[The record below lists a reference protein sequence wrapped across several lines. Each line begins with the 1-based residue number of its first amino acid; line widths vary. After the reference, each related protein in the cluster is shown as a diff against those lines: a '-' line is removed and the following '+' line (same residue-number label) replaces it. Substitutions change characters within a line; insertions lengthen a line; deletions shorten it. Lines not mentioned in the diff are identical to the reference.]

1 MRIEQIL
8 NSYIDLLWR
17 RRWWIVSLMLLLVV
31 IASAG
36 NRFISFSNNYRDFF
50 GGGDPRIEAF
60 DAMQK
65 IYTKSDNVLIVI
77 APASGD
83 IFTRETLMAVD
94 KLTQESWKLPYA
106 ARVDSI
112 TNFQNLRADSDE
124 LYVDNLV
131 KSAEKLHAA
140 DIERIRQIVLHEPL
154 LVNRLVS
161 PDAKFTGLN
170 VTVRLPGKKIEVEAP
185 EVALAARALAKQ
197 IQAQYP
203 SLRVYLSG
211 TVIIN
216 NAFYEVVRDDLM
228 QLIPAMFCVL
238 IVLLALLTRSIWG
251 TAAIFMVVAVSN
263 AAAMGI
269 GGWIGIKLTPPVAA
283 AAPIIMTLAI
293 ADCVHLFS
301 TYTQALG
308 QDMTRIAA
316 MAQSL
321 RSNIKAMTLTTVTTA
336 IGFATMN
343 LTDSPPFHDLGNLVV
358 VGVGIA
364 YLLAL
369 SLFPAVVTLLPVRAS
384 HRSGAW
390 ARAIDKFSDFI
401 VRRHVAA
408 MWATIAFSVV
418 LIAFIP
424 RNELNDEFLK
434 YFDESIQFRR
444 DNDMI
449 TKNMTG
455 VYQIEYSI
463 GSGSSGGVHD
473 PEYLRKLDDFAKW
486 YREQPGVW
494 HVDSI
499 TDVIRRINKAMHN
512 DDSKYY
518 SLPDD
523 RNAIAQDLLLY
534 EMSLPVGLDINDRI
548 NIDKSA
554 TRFVVSLHTLSANE
568 MLSIDRR
575 ARDWLER
582 NTPVPMHA
590 VGTGPAIIF
599 AKIGA
604 DSIYSGIAQEAV
616 ALILISLLIVLSTG
630 WIKIGLFSLAPNLL
644 PAAMAFGLWGLTVG
658 QINMAVATVVSVS
671 LGIIVDDTI
680 HFLTKYTHARQ
691 VNKMGPTSALKYVYR
706 EVGEAV
712 IITSI
717 VLCLGFAVLM
727 LSPFSMNWG
736 MGALTVTTIFFA
748 LLCELFLMPGL
759 LLWLEREGAHEV
771 VADISTAA

>member
-1 MRIEQIL
+1 ML

-17 RRWWIVSLMLLLVV
+17 RRWLIVVVMLLLSV

-36 NRFISFSNNYRDFF
+36 NRLLSFSNNYRDFF

-65 IYTKSDNVLIVI
+65 VYSKNDNVLIVI
-77 APASGD
+77 APSSGD
-83 IFTRETLMAVD
+83 IFTRDTLVALD

-106 ARVDSI
+106 SRVDSI
-112 TNFQNLRADSDE
+112 INFQNVRAHRDE
-124 LYVDNLV
+124 VYVDNLV
-131 KSAEKLHAA
+131 KSAESLHDA
-140 DIERIRQIVLHEPL
+140 DIEHIRQIVLQEPL
-154 LVNRLVS
+154 LINRLVS
-161 PDAKFTGLN
+161 PDAKVTGVN

-185 EVALAARALAKQ
+185 EVALAARALAEH
-197 IQAQYP
+197 IQTQYP

-211 TVIIN
+211 TVMIN

-228 QLIPAMFCVL
+228 HLIPAMFGVL

-251 TAAIFMVVAVSN
+251 TAAIFMIVGAAN

-301 TYTQALG
+301 TYTQSLG
-308 QDMTRIAA
+308 QGMSRIAA
-316 MAQSL
+316 MTQSL
-321 RSNIKAMTLTTVTTA
+321 RHNFKAMTLTTGTTA

-343 LTDSPPFHDLGNLVV
+343 LTDSPPFHNLGNLVV
-358 VGVGIA
+358 IGVVIA
-364 YLLAL
+364 YVLAL
-369 SLFPAVVTLLPVRAS
+369 SLFPAVVTLFPVRAS

-390 ARAIDKFSDFI
+390 ARAIDVFSDFI

-408 MWATIAFSVV
+408 LWTTIAFSVV

-444 DNDMI
+444 DNDFI
-449 TKNMTG
+449 TKNLTG
-455 VYQIEYSI
+455 VYQIEYSLD
-463 GSGSSGGVHD
+463 SGSPGGIHD

-486 YREQPGVW
+486 YRDQPGVW

-499 TDVIRRINKAMHN
+499 TDVVRRINKAMH
-512 DDSKYY
+512 DDDLKYY

-523 RNAIAQDLLLY
+523 RRAIAQDLLLY
-534 EMSLPVGLDINDRI
+534 EMSLPIGLDINDRI

-554 TRFVVSLHTLSANE
+554 TRFIVSLHTLSANE
-568 MLSIDRR
+568 MLSIDKR
-575 ARDWLER
+575 AREWLER
-582 NTPVPMHA
+582 NTPRSMHA

-604 DSIYSGIAQEAV
+604 DSIYSGIAQEVV
-616 ALILISLLIVLSTG
+616 ALILISLLIVLATG

-644 PAAMAFGLWGLTVG
+644 PAAMAFGLWGLAVG

-680 HFLTKYTHARQ
+680 HFLIKYAHARK
-691 VNKMGPTSALKYVYR
+691 VNKMGPKNALKYVYR

-717 VLCLGFAVLM
+717 VLCMGFAVLM

-748 LLCELFLMPGL
+748 LFCELFLMPGL
-759 LLWLEREGAHEV
+759 LLWIDKEDENEA
-771 VADISTAA
+771 VAAISVTA